1 MNQVAVV
8 IGGGQTLG
16 AFLCRG
22 LAAEGYRVAVVDIQS
37 DKASNVAQEINSEFG
52 EGKAWGFGAD
62 ATSEQSVLALSRG
75 VDEIFGRWICWSTAR
90 GSPKRRLSAIF
101 SSAILIV
108 HYRLILWAISFA
120 HASSP
125 V

>member
-16 AFLCRG
+16 EFLCRG

-37 DKASNVAQEINSEFG
+37 EKASRVAQEINAEYG
-52 EGKAWGFGAD
+52 EGMAYGFGAD
-62 ATSEQSVLALSRG
+62 ATSEASVTALAHG
-75 VDEIFGRWICWSTAR
+75 VDEIFSRVD
-90 GSPKRRLSAIF
+90 LLVYSAGDRT
-101 SSAILIV
+101 SV
-108 HYRLILWAISFA
+108 
-120 HASSP
+120 